1 MPAVAPLPPDAIREL
16 LESHGYEIIDE
27 DDYNWAFAKGE
38 DAEPVM
44 VPKTVDLV
52 PLEIAF
58 HIARKVGFNDYFD
71 KLHEVITATDAK
83 SDPPVH

>member
-38 DAEPVM
+38 DDEPVM

-71 KLHEVITATDAK
+71 KLHEVIPATDVK

>member
-16 LESHGYEIIDE
+16 LESHGYEVIDQ
-27 DDYNWAFAKGE
+27 DDYNWVFAKG
-38 DAEPVM
+38 DSDEPVV

-58 HIARKVGFNDYFD
+58 HIASKVGFNDYFD
-71 KLHEVITATDAK
+71 KLRIQPGSATGAGT
-83 SDPPVH
+83 SVLH